1 MGEIDQLPGLWLA
14 TGHFRSGIVM
24 APSSAEL
31 LSEALISGSGEA
43 KARLKAYNEAAR
55 I

>member
-1 MGEIDQLPGLWLA
+1 MGELPQLPGLWLA

-31 LSEALISGSGEA
+31 LSEALITNSDESRV
-43 KARLKAYNEAAR
+43 KLKAYNEASQV
-55 I
+55 

>member
-1 MGEIDQLPGLWLA
+1 
-14 TGHFRSGIVM
+14 M

-31 LSEALISGSGEA
+31 LSEALISGSEES
-43 KARLKAYNEAAR
+43 KARLKAYNEATQ